1 MRRMPRYDTGETTAA
16 LKPEQIAGP
25 ATKSKQQK
33 GNWNVRVV
41 KTGAGFLKPAVCLA
55 ATLGCFL
62 ASHIAFAYETGGP
75 EDQGYVISDEDRA
88 KIAAALPG
96 EAPAFPKKARKLLI
110 FDVNVAYGGHP
121 SRFYAN
127 LAMQETGRKTGA
139 FEVVISRDPT
149 VFKKENLA
157 EFDAVFLNNTVG
169 NQFEDPEL
177 RQNLLEFV
185 YGGGGL
191 MGVHGTAVAFWRWG
205 ADGGD
210 DWPEFGRMLG
220 GRGANHRDA
229 QEHAYMK
236 VDSPGHPIMAP
247 FPVDGFELRDE
258 FFRVGDPY
266 SRDRVRV
273 LFSIDT
279 EKTDLSA
286 KPPEREDQDY
296 AVAWVRNY
304 GRGRVF
310 YSTVAHNPYQFWDP
324 AMLTFY
330 LGAAQFVLGDLPA
343 PTIPSAR
350 LTPAIEAQEK
360 LGWRLGVVAY
370 TFHRY
375 TLFET
380 IEKTDQLGLAY
391 MGGLDF
397 QKVSEDINKNFNAAL
412 SDDELKA
419 IRLKLDDAGVRMLTC
434 FYSVIPS
441 DEEGCRAVFEF
452 ARKMGIEALIS
463 EPPLEALDTIE
474 RFCDEYN
481 IDLAIHNHDQ
491 EASPNYWSPEAVM
504 KACEGRG
511 PHIGV
516 CADMGYWMRSG
527 VDPVAAVS
535 TIGQRLFEVQMH
547 DLDNLSSE
555 GHDVPWGTGVGRVRA
570 FLDEVHRQGVK
581 PKMFGLEY
589 SYDWLDSMP
598 EVEQSARFFDKVT
611 LDLAR

>member
-1 MRRMPRYDTGETTAA
+1 MIETWSHQARDSWSLCSLRLLPPGVIDARGER
-16 LKPEQIAGP
+16 
-25 ATKSKQQK
+25 
-33 GNWNVRVV
+33 NVRVV
-41 KTGAGFLKPAVCLA
+41 KSRLVFLKPALLLA
-55 ATLGCFL
+55 ATLACVLPSL
-62 ASHIAFAYETGGP
+62 AAFAYEPGGP
-75 EDQGYVISDEDRA
+75 EDQGYVISEEDRA
-88 KIAAALPG
+88 KILAALP
-96 EAPAFPKKARKLLI
+96 EQAPVPPKEARKLLI
-110 FDVNVAYGGHP
+110 FDVNVVYGGHP

-127 LAMQETGRKTGA
+127 LAFQEMGKKTGA
-139 FEVVISRDPT
+139 FDVVISRDPS
-149 VFKKENLA
+149 VFEKENLA

-169 NQFEDPEL
+169 NQFEDPAL
-177 RQNLLEFV
+177 RKNLIEFV

-191 MGVHGTAVAFWRWG
+191 MGVHGTSVAFWNWG
-205 ADGGD
+205 PGGGD

-229 QEHAYMK
+229 QERAYMK
-236 VDSPGHPIMAP
+236 VDSPGHPLVAP
-247 FPVDGFELRDE
+247 FPEEGFELSDE

-273 LFSIDT
+273 LFSIDVD
-279 EKTDLSA
+279 KTDLSA

-324 AMLTFY
+324 AMLEFY
-330 LGAAQFVLGDLPA
+330 LGAAQFALGDLSA

-350 LTPAIEAQEK
+350 LTPAIEAQEQ
-360 LGWRLGVVAY
+360 LGWRLGIVAY

-397 QKVSEDINKNFNAAL
+397 QKVSADIDKNFNADL
-412 SDDELKA
+412 SDEELKA

-434 FYSVIPS
+434 FYSVIPG
-441 DEEGCRAVFEF
+441 DEEGCRKVFEF
-452 ARKMGIEALIS
+452 ARKMGIETLIS

-474 RFCDEYN
+474 RFCNEYE

-491 EASPNYWSPEAVM
+491 KASPNYWSPEAVM
-504 KACEGRG
+504 QVCEGRG

-527 VDPVAAVS
+527 IDPVAAVA
-535 TIGQRLFEVQMH
+535 TIGHRLFEVQMH
-547 DLDNLSSE
+547 DLNELSSE
-555 GHDVPWGTGVGRVRA
+555 AHDVPWGTGVGRVRE
-570 FLDEVHRQGVK
+570 FLEEVHRLGIR

-598 EVEQSARFFDKVT
+598 EVEQSARFFDEVT
-611 LDLAR
+611 LELAK